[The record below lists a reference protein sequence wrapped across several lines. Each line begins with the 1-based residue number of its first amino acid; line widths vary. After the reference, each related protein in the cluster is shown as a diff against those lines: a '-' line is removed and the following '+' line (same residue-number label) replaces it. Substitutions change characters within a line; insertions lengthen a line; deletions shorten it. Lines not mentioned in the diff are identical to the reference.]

1 MKHTIIAIDGYSSC
15 GKSTMAKQLAKQLAF
30 TYIDTGAMYRAVA
43 LFALRN
49 RLIVDGEINLEALK
63 DSLKDVKISFCSP
76 NADGKA
82 DICLNGENVEKEI
95 RGMEVSNTVSIVA
108 QVPEVREKMIDLQ
121 REIANG
127 CDVVMDGRDI
137 GTVVFP
143 HADLKIFVMAD
154 AGIRAKRRYDELL
167 TKGENASLEEIRK
180 NIEMRDQ
187 MDLNRPISPL
197 RQAEDAIVLDNGLM
211 TIEEQNAWLL
221 NKYQELKDA
230 QH

>member
-49 RLIVDGEINLEALK
+49 RLIVDGEIDLEALK

-167 TKGENASLEEIRK
+167 AKGENASLEEIRK

-187 MDLNRPISPL
+187 MDLTRPISPL

>member
-63 DSLKDVKISFCSP
+63 ISLKDVKISFCSP

-154 AGIRAKRRYDELL
+154 AAVRAKRRYDELL
-167 TKGENASLEEIRK
+167 AKGENASLEEIRK

-187 MDLNRPISPL
+187 MDLTRPISPL
-197 RQAEDAIVLDNGLM
+197 RQAEDALVLDNGLM

>member
-63 DSLKDVKISFCSP
+63 VSLKDVKISFCSP

-154 AGIRAKRRYDELL
+154 AAVRAKRRYDELL
-167 TKGENASLEEIRK
+167 AKGENASLEEIRK

-187 MDLNRPISPL
+187 MDLTRPISPL

>member
-49 RLIVDGEINLEALK
+49 HLIVDGEINLEALK

-121 REIANG
+121 REIASG

-154 AGIRAKRRYDELL
+154 AAVRAKRRYDELL
-167 TKGENASLEEIRK
+167 AKGENASLEEIRK

-187 MDLNRPISPL
+187 MDLTRPISPL
-197 RQAEDAIVLDNGLM
+197 RQAEDALVLDNGLM

>member
-49 RLIVDGEINLEALK
+49 HLIVDGEINLEALK
-63 DSLKDVKISFCSP
+63 VSLKDVKISFCSP

-82 DICLNGENVEKEI
+82 DICLNGNNVEKEI

-121 REIANG
+121 REIAKG

-167 TKGENASLEEIRK
+167 AKGENASLEEIRK

-187 MDLNRPISPL
+187 MDLTRPISPL
-197 RQAEDAIVLDNGLM
+197 RQAEDALVLDNGLM

>member
-30 TYIDTGAMYRAVA
+30 TYIDTGAMYRAVT

-49 RLIVDGEINLEALK
+49 HLIVDGEINLEALK
-63 DSLKDVKISFCSP
+63 ISLKDVKISFCSP

-167 TKGENASLEEIRK
+167 AKGENASLEEIRK

-187 MDLNRPISPL
+187 MDLTRPISPL
-197 RQAEDAIVLDNGLM
+197 RQAEDALVLDNGLM